1 MKNFAYSILG
11 CLLLSLNAAFAQK
24 TWSFDGQ
31 DPLLSCDG
39 KSLLNLYTI
48 KEIPEFVTGV
58 EGKALRTDGYST
70 WMDTTTEGDVSSL
83 SGWFALESYPTDTAA
98 FMGIRDMAGTS
109 VAVCVDRYGELLL
122 GMGQNGSYSYCSLKT
137 KVDRFKWLHVVLD
150 LSNES
155 VCLNGQRM
163 SAEVWPRNLQDG
175 EMMFRVGKDFR
186 EKKVWMY
193 DVTAINGLIDGISLT
208 PFSDDSSAWRDEIAL
223 GLKRLRFWLFRKPVL
238 RRTSTVLAII
248 CCRLPTG
255 RMRRMVYFFIKVNI
269 IYSIRRM
276 LLQSS
281 WDR

>member
-1 MKNFAYSILG
+1 
-11 CLLLSLNAAFAQK
+11 
-24 TWSFDGQ
+24 
-31 DPLLSCDG
+31 
-39 KSLLNLYTI
+39 
-48 KEIPEFVTGV
+48 
-58 EGKALRTDGYST
+58 
-70 WMDTTTEGDVSSL
+70 
-83 SGWFALESYPTDTAA
+83 
-98 FMGIRDMAGTS
+98 MGIRDMAGTS

-175 EMMFRVGKDFR
+175 EMILRVGKDFR

-223 GLKRLRFWLFRKPVL
+223 GLKK
-238 RRTSTVLAII
+238 TSVLAIPET
-248 CCRLPTG
+248 RFAKDFNRPRYHLLPAANWTNETHG
-255 RMRRMVYFFIKVNI
+255 FT
-269 IYSIRRM
+269 
-276 LLQSS
+276 LL
-281 WDR
+281 

>member
-1 MKNFAYSILG
+1 M
-11 CLLLSLNAAFAQK
+11 
-24 TWSFDGQ
+24 
-31 DPLLSCDG
+31 
-39 KSLLNLYTI
+39 
-48 KEIPEFVTGV
+48 
-58 EGKALRTDGYST
+58 
-70 WMDTTTEGDVSSL
+70 

-175 EMMFRVGKDFR
+175 EMILRVGKDFR

-223 GLKRLRFWLFRKPVL
+223 GLKKTSVLAIPETRFAKDFNRP
-238 RRTSTVLAII
+238 AII

>member
-1 MKNFAYSILG
+1 M
-11 CLLLSLNAAFAQK
+11 
-24 TWSFDGQ
+24 
-31 DPLLSCDG
+31 
-39 KSLLNLYTI
+39 
-48 KEIPEFVTGV
+48 
-58 EGKALRTDGYST
+58 
-70 WMDTTTEGDVSSL
+70 
-83 SGWFALESYPTDTAA
+83 
-98 FMGIRDMAGTS
+98 
-109 VAVCVDRYGELLL
+109 
-122 GMGQNGSYSYCSLKT
+122 
-137 KVDRFKWLHVVLD
+137 VLD

-223 GLKRLRFWLFRKPVL
+223 GLKKTPVLAIPETPFL